1 MTPFLFSPPHPY
13 THILYYRYK
22 IISVAALHA
31 GPALLS
37 ASEQHRPFVRG
48 GLVMGWAGFIFDTPH
63 HRPRRSA
70 DFVCRPT
77 VISPLPRPARLHE
90 ALLRLRRLGDK
101 GTLQLAID
109 VDSVRRALL
118 DFPRVATSGRHAA
131 EHAAAAAA
139 AGRGAVLGGA
149 DRAQP
154 METVSGPPRAVH
166 AP

>member
-1 MTPFLFSPPHPY
+1 MLRDDV
-13 THILYYRYK
+13 LQ
-22 IISVAALHA
+22 AHA
-31 GPALLS
+31 PG
-37 ASEQHRPFVRG
+37 
-48 GLVMGWAGFIFDTPH
+48 
-63 HRPRRSA
+63 PRRQYIAAITEGKIQSY
-70 DFVCRPT
+70 RT
-77 VISPLPRPARLHE
+77 VPAATPSLACTSSLPRPARLHE

-131 EHAAAAAA
+131 EFAAAAAA

-154 METVSGPPRAVH
+154 VETVSNARRALPSTCTLF
-166 AP
+166 ACRCSAG